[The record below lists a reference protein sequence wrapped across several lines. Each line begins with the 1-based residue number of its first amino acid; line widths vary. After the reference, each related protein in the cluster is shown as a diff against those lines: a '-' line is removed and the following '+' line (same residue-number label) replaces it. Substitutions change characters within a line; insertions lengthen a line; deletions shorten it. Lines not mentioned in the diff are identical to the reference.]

1 MRIPSGVTD
10 QYIYFVAVDPTDFA
24 TRETGLTTFTV
35 YRSRNGAAAAAYTT
49 PTVTE
54 VDATNMPGLY
64 KMLVDEDMTIG
75 AGNDSEEIALHI
87 THASMAPVTRT
98 IELYRPKIT
107 VGETLAITSGA
118 VDTVTT
124 NTDMRG
130 TDSAATAANLA
141 IVDGI
146 VDNILIDT
154 GTSIPAGIAALNDI
168 AATDIV
174 SAGAITTLAGAVVN
188 VDLVDTVTTNTDMRG
203 TDSAATAAALAV
215 VDGIVDNIL
224 VDTGTTIPAAI
235 TGLNDLSAADVN
247 AEVDTA
253 LADIHLDHLLAVDY
267 DPATKPGTATAL
279 LNELVE
285 NDAGVSRFTIN
296 ALENAPSGSG
306 ASASAIADAVWT
318 EALADHSGTVG
329 STAEALDGAGGG
341 GTGLTAAETR
351 AAIGLASANLDA
363 QLSTIDTVVDGIQT
377 DLSNATD
384 GLGAIKADTAA
395 IALDTNELQGDNV
408 PGLIAALNDVAA
420 TDIVSAGAIT
430 TLAGAVVNVDLVD
443 TVTTNTDM
451 RGTDGAN
458 TTTPPTAVAIRSEV
472 DTNSTQLAAIALDT
486 NELQGDNVPGL
497 IAAVQAN
504 TDNIQTRL
512 PAALVSGRMDSNVS
526 AIDDAAE
533 AATDLAASAKTI
545 VTGAA
550 ATGTLSTTQ
559 MTTDLAEATNDHY
572 NGRIII
578 WTSGVLKDQA
588 TNITGYTGTGGL
600 LTYTAVTEAPSN
612 ADTFVIV

>member
-1 MRIPSGVTD
+1 
-10 QYIYFVAVDPTDFA
+10 
-24 TRETGLTTFTV
+24 
-35 YRSRNGAAAAAYTT
+35 
-49 PTVTE
+49 
-54 VDATNMPGLY
+54 
-64 KMLVDEDMTIG
+64 
-75 AGNDSEEIALHI
+75 
-87 THASMAPVTRT
+87 
-98 IELYRPKIT
+98 
-107 VGETLAITSGA
+107 
-118 VDTVTT
+118 
-124 NTDMRG
+124 
-130 TDSAATAANLA
+130 
-141 IVDGI
+141 
-146 VDNILIDT
+146 
-154 GTSIPAGIAALNDI
+154 
-168 AATDIV
+168 
-174 SAGAITTLAGAVVN
+174 
-188 VDLVDTVTTNTDMRG
+188 
-203 TDSAATAAALAV
+203 
-215 VDGIVDNIL
+215 
-224 VDTGTTIPAAI
+224 
-235 TGLNDLSAADVN
+235 
-247 AEVDTA
+247 
-253 LADIHLDHLLAVDY
+253 
-267 DPATKPGTATAL
+267 
-279 LNELVE
+279 
-285 NDAGVSRFTIN
+285 
-296 ALENAPSGSG
+296 
-306 ASASAIADAVWT
+306 
-318 EALADHSGTVG
+318 
-329 STAEALDGAGGG
+329 
-341 GTGLTAAETR
+341 
-351 AAIGLASANLDA
+351 
-363 QLSTIDTVVDGIQT
+363 
-377 DLSNATD
+377 
-384 GLGAIKADTAA
+384 
-395 IALDTNELQGDNV
+395 
-408 PGLIAALNDVAA
+408 
-420 TDIVSAGAIT
+420 
-430 TLAGAVVNVDLVD
+430 LVD